1 VSRRSY
7 GIVQIAALDLRRRPD
22 HRSELGTQLLLGEGV
37 RILERRAGG
46 AWCRVESEADG
57 YRGWVRSWGLAE
69 VDARRA
75 AAWRR
80 RARARIGAL
89 YAEAREAPGR
99 GALVT
104 PLLWSARVVALGR
117 RGRHSRVAL
126 PDGRDAW
133 VETSALAGR
142 RPPDLVARVRSL
154 LGVPYLWGGRTAVG
168 IDCSGFTQLVLAERG
183 IRVPRDAADQER
195 RTRPVH
201 NVDRAQAGDLVFFG
215 DRPGP
220 AGHVGLMLGG
230 GYYAHARGRVRINS
244 IDPRNPLY
252 DKALGAQIRRAQRP
266 AHNGR

>member
-1 VSRRSY
+1 VSRSRY

-22 HRSELGTQLLLGEGV
+22 HRSELGTQLLLGEIV
-37 RILERRAGG
+37 RILERRGEG
-46 AWCRVESEADG
+46 AWCRVENETDG

-80 RARARIGAL
+80 RARARIGVL
-89 YAEAREAPGR
+89 YAEAREAPRR

-104 PLLWSARVVALGR
+104 PLVWGVRVVPLER
-117 RGRHSRVAL
+117 RGRHRRIAL

-133 VETSALAGR
+133 VETEAIADR
-142 RPPDLVARVRSL
+142 RPPDLITRVRSL

-183 IRVPRDAADQER
+183 ISIPRDAADQER
-195 RTRPVH
+195 RSRVIA
-201 NVDRAQAGDLVFFG
+201 DRRGGRAGDLVFFG

-244 IDPRNPLY
+244 IDPDNPLY
-252 DKALGAQIRRAQRP
+252 DKVLGAQIRRVRRP
-266 AHNGR
+266 AR